1 MYIEYTLLSE
11 HYGQSIIYFMIL
23 PWELLVKVNM
33 GEVAFSTTTLYAQ
46 VCFTSIFSFS
56 LTVASFASSLREESR
71 VSEVNDCK

>member
-1 MYIEYTLLSE
+1 
-11 HYGQSIIYFMIL
+11 
-23 PWELLVKVNM
+23 M

-71 VSEVNDCK
+71 VSEVNDRK